1 MFTHME
7 YDSLSVLT
15 VAVLD
20 VGVGGCGPFKNMDV
34 ICVGLSHLE
43 VDTYTHVCL
52 DILICLLLDW
62 TDHHIITH

>member
-1 MFTHME
+1 MHME

-20 VGVGGCGPFKNMDV
+20 VCVGGCGLFKNMDF

-43 VDTYTHVCL
+43 VDTYTHMCL

-62 TDHHIITH
+62 ADYQIVITH